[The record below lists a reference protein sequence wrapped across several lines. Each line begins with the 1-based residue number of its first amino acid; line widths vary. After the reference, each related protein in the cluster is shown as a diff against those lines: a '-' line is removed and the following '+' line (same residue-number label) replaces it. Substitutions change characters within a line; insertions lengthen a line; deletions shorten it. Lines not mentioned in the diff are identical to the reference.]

1 MAESLIGQ
9 TISHYRI
16 LEKLGGGGMGVVYK
30 AEDTELGRNVALKF
44 LPDELARDHQA
55 LERFRREA
63 RAASA
68 LNHPNICTIHE
79 IGNFDGRSFIAME
92 FLEGATL
99 KHLLN
104 GRPLDS
110 EQLLDISLEIADA
123 LDAAHAQGIIH
134 RDIKP
139 ANLFVTKRGHAKILD
154 FGLAKVSTPHESSGA
169 TNTLSTLGLDPE
181 HLTSP
186 GTTLGTVS
194 YMSPEQVRAK
204 PLDARSDLFSFG
216 VVLYEMATGALPFRG
231 DSSGMIFDAILNRPP
246 VAPVRLNP
254 AVTPKLEDIIF
265 KALEKERDL
274 RYQSAAELRSD
285 LKRLKRDSEA
295 GRSVPAGSVTSSLK
309 TGTQAHRSKK
319 SVRLLAGAAVGAVV
333 LAAGLFYFSTFS
345 KHSRAALKLVPFTS
359 SQGEKSAPV
368 FSPDGNEIAYT
379 WSGEKGDNTDIYVK
393 LVGAG
398 RPLRLTSDP
407 AADLSPTWSP
417 DGRFIA
423 FLRRTST
430 GAAYYVIPTLGGP
443 ERKIADAFYED
454 PLQSRRVMDWSLD
467 GKYLAV
473 TDRVSPQDS
482 RPSVLL
488 LSVEDGQRRVLA
500 SPSGPF
506 LGAPTFSPD
515 GKTLAFVQG
524 AGFLAQDIFVL
535 PVSGGEPRRLTVDN
549 RLIDGLT
556 WTRDAR
562 QIVFSSTRTGLTNLW
577 QVSLSGGPPE
587 LISGAGEDTHA
598 PSISPH
604 GDRLAYVHTLVHL
617 NIWRTG
623 GPFVRGT
630 REPSVKLIAS
640 SRIDGEGDYSP
651 DGKRIAFASDRSG
664 DFEIWAANDDGS
676 NPVQLTSLG
685 GSATGSPGWSP
696 DGKHI
701 VFDSRLEGH
710 SDIFVVSSEGGSP
723 RRLTT
728 ENAENNLPAWSRNGE
743 WIYFSSDRTGM
754 WQIWK
759 VPVIGGAAMQI
770 TKKGGF
776 FAQES
781 RDGSTLYFVKSPYD
795 GSLWKMPVDGGEPVR
810 ALTDVYKWQA
820 LEKGICFL
828 DSEEGLTRIKFFDFA
843 TGRTEEITTVDL
855 GPLAGSKMF
864 SISPD
869 AKWILYGRVDQLE
882 SDVMLVE
889 NFR

>member
-1 MAESLIGQ
+1 
-9 TISHYRI
+9 
-16 LEKLGGGGMGVVYK
+16 
-30 AEDTELGRNVALKF
+30 
-44 LPDELARDHQA
+44 
-55 LERFRREA
+55 
-63 RAASA
+63 
-68 LNHPNICTIHE
+68 
-79 IGNFDGRSFIAME
+79 
-92 FLEGATL
+92 
-99 KHLLN
+99 
-104 GRPLDS
+104 
-110 EQLLDISLEIADA
+110 
-123 LDAAHAQGIIH
+123 
-134 RDIKP
+134 
-139 ANLFVTKRGHAKILD
+139 
-154 FGLAKVSTPHESSGA
+154 
-169 TNTLSTLGLDPE
+169 
-181 HLTSP
+181 
-186 GTTLGTVS
+186 
-194 YMSPEQVRAK
+194 
-204 PLDARSDLFSFG
+204 
-216 VVLYEMATGALPFRG
+216 
-231 DSSGMIFDAILNRPP
+231 
-246 VAPVRLNP
+246 
-254 AVTPKLEDIIF
+254 
-265 KALEKERDL
+265 L

-295 GRSVPAGSVTSSLK
+295 GRSVPAGSVTSSLQ
-309 TGTQAHRSKK
+309 TGAQAHRSKK
-319 SVRLLAGAAVGAVV
+319 SALLLAGAAVGAVV
-333 LAAGLFYFSTFS
+333 FTAGLFHFSTFS

-368 FSPDGNEIAYT
+368 FSPDGNEITYT
-379 WSGEKGDNTDIYVK
+379 WSGDKSDNTDIYVK

-430 GAAYYVIPTLGGP
+430 GAAYYVVPTLGGP

-454 PLQSRRVMDWSLD
+454 LLRIRRVMDWSPD

-473 TDRVSPQDS
+473 TDLVSPQDS

-500 SPSGPF
+500 SPSAAF

-556 WTRDAR
+556 WTRDAK
-562 QIVFSSTRTGLTNLW
+562 QIVFSSTRTGLSNLW

-598 PSISPH
+598 PSISPR
-604 GDRLAYVHTLVHL
+604 GDRLAYVHSLVHV
-617 NIWRTG
+617 NIWRTE
-623 GPFVRGT
+623 GPGVRGT

-651 DGKRIAFASDRSG
+651 DGKRIAFTSDRSG
-664 DFEIWAANDDGS
+664 NFEIWAANDDGS

-685 GSATGSPGWSP
+685 GSATGSPSWSP

-701 VFDSRLEGH
+701 AFDSRLEGH
-710 SDIFVVSSEGGSP
+710 SDIFVISAEGGSP
-723 RRLTT
+723 RRVTT
-728 ENAENNLPAWSRNGE
+728 ENAEDTVPAWSRNGE
-743 WIYFSSDRTGM
+743 WIYFDSDRTGM
-754 WQIWK
+754 QQIWK

-770 TKKGGF
+770 TKEDGF
-776 FAQES
+776 DPQES
-781 RDGSTLYFVKSPYD
+781 RDGSMLYFLKDD
-795 GSLWKMPVDGGEPVR
+795 GSLWKMPVGGGEPVR

-820 LEKGICFL
+820 LDNGICFL
-828 DSEEGLTRIKFFDFA
+828 DRAEGLARIKFFDFA
-843 TGRTEEITTVDL
+843 TGRTEEVTTVDS
-855 GPLAGSKMF
+855 GPLAGNKMF
-864 SISPD
+864 SVSPD